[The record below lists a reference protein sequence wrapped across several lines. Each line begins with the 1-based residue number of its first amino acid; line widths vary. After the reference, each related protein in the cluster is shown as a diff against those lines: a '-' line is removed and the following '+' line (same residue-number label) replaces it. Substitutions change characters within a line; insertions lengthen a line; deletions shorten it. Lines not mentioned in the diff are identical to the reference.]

1 MAITNCPKCWDT
13 PCECGYQYKNYP
25 KDYFVKLILGMISQN
40 PYKEEILN
48 ELSKQIKTNK

>member
-1 MAITNCPKCWDT
+1 MAITNCPKCWET

-40 PYKEEILN
+40 QYKEEILN